1 MHIYNQGFT
10 RELYRI
16 DTILWFLD
24 SLVQISWSFVDQL
37 QQAPRQHHGCQ
48 HQVWKAHLTRSWLA
62 RCVGFRNLWKT
73 WDRRDNSISICG
85 LCSATLSY
93 VVTFWHFTL
102 QKTTGKG
109 NRAHQ
114 VGWSIPI
121 LQMWFSSPQTPRNYS
136 LVTHCRFS
144 TIWFL
149 YGLVA
154 RSGCIKL
161 LIFPG
166 QDVLQPWKPQQTFHN
181 LSIYLSIC
189 LSIYLCS

>member
-136 LVTHCRFS
+136 LVTQSR
-144 TIWFL
+144 
-149 YGLVA
+149 
-154 RSGCIKL
+154 
-161 LIFPG
+161 LIPSLKIGYPRYSQFQWIILTSLWTNGNICGYPP
-166 QDVLQPWKPQQTFHN
+166 LTKPT
-181 LSIYLSIC
+181 SAAPR
-189 LSIYLCS
+189 